1 MTFLLQ
7 PLQHILS
14 TRETSSMVELNG
26 RRCIIDKQRYP
37 VNGDTVLIDISGMYE
52 WAMIMIHP
60 RRLITDDGALFM
72 DDLLEDIAVIGVVT
86 HEITAVY
93 EVNDSPI

>member
-1 MTFLLQ
+1 MKFLLQ

-14 TRETSSMVELNG
+14 TRDTSSMVELNG

-37 VNGDTVLIDISGMYE
+37 VNGDTVLIDMSGMYE

-60 RRLITDDGALFM
+60 RRLITDDGAFLM
-72 DDLLEDIAVIGVVT
+72 DDLLEDIAVVGVVT
-86 HEITAVY
+86 HEITTMH
-93 EVNDSPI
+93 EDDRPTI

>member
-1 MTFLLQ
+1 VTFLLQ

-37 VNGDTVLIDISGMYE
+37 VNCDTVLVDISGVYE
-52 WAMIMIHP
+52 WAMIMIQP
-60 RRLITDDGALFM
+60 RRIITDDGAFLM
-72 DDLLEDIAVIGVVT
+72 DDLLEDIAVVGVVT
-86 HEITAVY
+86 HEITTMH
-93 EVNDSPI
+93 EDDRPTI